1 MEKSSNKKLNLPLKP
16 GKADCLKR
24 AHLMVIVLSWKES
37 YSDPMLF
44 EKSNDAELLHAQ
56 LIPFVGTIRPYI
68 FSLLPLMEGREL
80 KSIQHL

>member
-16 GKADCLKR
+16 GKADC
-24 AHLMVIVLSWKES
+24 LMVIVLSWKES